1 MISTPSPR
9 LLSGFTSG
17 GAEAASM
24 EDGRIWGRPAEGYAP
39 GESHDHDNQ
48 DKSAQRLVKVIEIV
62 PERTFGSEP
71 LRRGA

>member
-1 MISTPSPR
+1 
-9 LLSGFTSG
+9 
-17 GAEAASM
+17 M